1 MRTWNLLAGSLLF
14 VCVSQTC
21 RAFEVG
27 VGASINQK
35 NLIVKNV
42 NQTEIS
48 SLEGNAQ
55 LWPYLSIKTED
66 KYFGES
72 SFGYFYYGW
81 YSQAAVDRVKD
92 HPDQVLPSPVRMD
105 FLYAG
110 ATAFYIFGN
119 KRVTKENF
127 HTQHAI
133 GIGLGWG
140 ASRIEGAIP
149 AAYTK
154 TGVDENISSNLTG
167 SSYNL
172 FYRYLWEEMFF
183 MFDVSGVQV
192 NNGSRRYESGE
203 FSIIF
208 GRYFEL

>member
-55 LWPYLSIKTED
+55 IWPYLSIKTED

-81 YSQAAVDRVKD
+81 YSQAAVDRVK
-92 HPDQVLPSPVRMD
+92 
-105 FLYAG
+105 
-110 ATAFYIFGN
+110 AT
-119 KRVTKENF
+119 VT
-127 HTQHAI
+127 
-133 GIGLGWG
+133 
-140 ASRIEGAIP
+140 
-149 AAYTK
+149 AAPPR
-154 TGVDENISSNLTG
+154 GPG
-167 SSYNL
+167 P
-172 FYRYLWEEMFF
+172 RPPC
-183 MFDVSGVQV
+183 
-192 NNGSRRYESGE
+192 
-203 FSIIF
+203 
-208 GRYFEL
+208 